1 MDFTY
6 VENNKMDTDESPVN
20 AALNTTTNCNN
31 YSMVLSKTTIGDF
44 DADEPSYLKEMD
56 ANDVNQV
63 NNTCLEETIDFKVKN
78 FFQSDDNRNEKNIDK
93 NCESIE
99 QLKQFETIETP
110 YADKSRIN
118 ENFNDFTPRSAIFN
132 STAQFSAL
140 SCKTI
145 GNLTAPNDLPNDTIN
160 TTIVNESGIHHVAVT
175 NTIPANSKNKAKETS
190 ILFTSS
196 TVTPKL
202 PMTSSSILANARSL
216 LTPNTS
222 MSGRFSNNILKE
234 IESCDIE
241 QLKSYSLN
249 MFGINLEKINWT
261 EAKDNVKHE
270 LVRVQEETNAMAE
283 NLKIAKKSLE
293 EKMLDLE
300 KKKKSTIEQ
309 KAKLND
315 TNEQIEKAMS
325 KVSQNK
331 DQLDFFIFKDSDLE
345 RAQSG
350 KIVFYIFQKIFLKGQ
365 NLKQKI
371 RTQLF
376 SLEKALDN

>member
-6 VENNKMDTDESPVN
+6 AENNKMDIDESSVN

-31 YSMVLSKTTIGDF
+31 YSMVFSKTTIGDF
-44 DADEPSYLKEMD
+44 DADEPSYLKDMD
-56 ANDVNQV
+56 VNDVTQV

-78 FFQSDDNRNEKNIDK
+78 YFQSYDNGNENNTGKNISK
-93 NCESIE
+93 NGESIE
-99 QLKQFETIETP
+99 QLTQFEAIETP

-160 TTIVNESGIHHVAVT
+160 TTIVNESGIHNVAVT
-175 NTIPANSKNKAKETS
+175 NTIPANSKNKAKDPS

-234 IESCDIE
+234 IESCDID
-241 QLKSYSLN
+241 QLKLYSLN

-261 EAKDNVKHE
+261 EAKDNLKHE
-270 LVRVQEETNAMAE
+270 LARVQEETNAMAE
-283 NLKIAKKSLE
+283 NVKIAKKSLE
-293 EKMLDLE
+293 EMMLDLE

-345 RAQSG
+345 RAQNG
-350 KIVFYIFQKIFLKGQ
+350 KIVFNVF
-365 NLKQKI
+365 
-371 RTQLF
+371 R
-376 SLEKALDN
+376 